1 MGIVQYPATLDTV
14 TEAVP
19 VVIKAPTAPV
29 EASAL
34 YTSQFVTAVPYA
46 VFAGKVT
53 FTIR

>member
-1 MGIVQYPATLDTV
+1 MGMVQYPATLDTV

-19 VVIKAPTAPV
+19 VVIRVVKAPA
-29 EASAL
+29 AFAL
-34 YTSQFVTAVPYA
+34 YTSQFVTAVPYV

>member
-1 MGIVQYPATLDTV
+1 MDTV

-19 VVIKAPTAPV
+19 VVIRVVTAP
-29 EASAL
+29 AAFAL